1 MTDDRQAEPLLFET
15 MSTMRA
21 MRRLKPDP
29 VPEELLERLVQ
40 AAVWAPS
47 GSNLQQFHYVVV
59 TDRDVIARLE
69 PLWRRCVNAYLGS
82 AGKATPP
89 SMEEGAYRRMVA
101 AIEHQRDH
109 FADTPALIVPCYRY
123 VQPKGDMDGLKA
135 LHGSLGTSGLLRLM
149 TNGVFSTIAETSS
162 VYPGVQN
169 LLLAARGLGLAA
181 TVTVWHLMLEREWKQ
196 VLGIPKDVNTFA
208 VIPVGMPAG
217 NFGPVR
223 RRPVQEVIHRD
234 GW

>member
-1 MTDDRQAEPLLFET
+1 MTNDQQDQLPLFDT

-21 MRRLKPDP
+21 MRRLRPDP
-29 VPEELLERLVQ
+29 VPDELLERLVQ

-59 TDRDVIARLE
+59 TDRQVIARLE

-89 SMEEGAYRRMVA
+89 GMDEAAYGRMVA
-101 AIEHQRDH
+101 AIEYQRDH
-109 FADTPALIVPCYRY
+109 FADTPALIIPCYRY
-123 VQPKGDMDGLKA
+123 VQPKGDLDGLRA
-135 LHGSLGTSGLLRLM
+135 MREALGTGAVLRLM
-149 TNGVFSTIAETSS
+149 RGSLFSTIAETSS

-169 LLLAARGLGLAA
+169 LLLAARGLGLGA
-181 TVTVWHLMLEREWKQ
+181 TITVWHLMLEREWKQ
-196 VLGIPKDVNTFA
+196 VLGIPKEVNTFA
-208 VIPVGMPAG
+208 VIPVGRPVG

-223 RRPVQEVIHRD
+223 RRPVAEVLHRD